1 MEDANV
7 NDSREELATQLR
19 IASLE
24 AEVAGLS
31 QQIAVDAKIQKLLKS
46 RNEQLEARYREQK
59 RASGQDFDKAL
70 GVADTKSA
78 LLSFQLSRSK
88 IDIYRWRQRS
98 ALLKVRQSSAREDAD
113 RAERL
118 CSISY
123 GLSAVGASAAGMYRH
138 AFRLGSGQAKVLT
151 AQLAEARSA
160 AELAEAALREQR
172 SAGLRADERCRVAEE
187 EAAAEKEQRL
197 AAEGAA
203 RSAEA
208 RALAAEA
215 TLRELQAMSTDR
227 SSRMATDLSAV
238 KRELASR
245 GAVEGLLTAESEKRA
260 EAERRAGA
268 AEARLR
274 DAERRAAELEAK
286 LSERERRVGALE
298 KEAAELRRAR
308 AGPARSVASALE
320 LVDGFVESLT
330 QEEGRGGP
338 LEAGGG
344 ASQRPVAPLPAPL
357 ASNAGQ
363 RGAVP
368 AAERAPEATALSEQA
383 PPKAK
388 AQGVRATKI
397 AAPTSQR
404 QEPAQPALAT
414 ETARDLEAPAP
425 PQQSVEPAAQPADPS
440 PSKGV
445 AKRRPSGRRAAG
457 QAKVNLAALVWG
469 EGESPAP
476 EPASR
481 PARPEPAPQAPA
493 EVRPAAA
500 AGAPAP
506 AHPVEGRPRQPS
518 ATQQP
523 HVVEA
528 AKKLTTAPLAP
539 SHPALDR
546 PALVYVVF
554 TYSLVTNVYW
564 GDLLAKFCEVLLFD
578 PERPFSHSI
587 FLQMQ
592 ADERAAAAWRLQAG
606 AQAQAPRRV
615 CGQRAARQR
624 PLWRGLQD
632 PPPGGQEMTDRPV

>member
-1 MEDANV
+1 
-7 NDSREELATQLR
+7 
-19 IASLE
+19 
-24 AEVAGLS
+24 
-31 QQIAVDAKIQKLLKS
+31 
-46 RNEQLEARYREQK
+46 
-59 RASGQDFDKAL
+59 
-70 GVADTKSA
+70 
-78 LLSFQLSRSK
+78 
-88 IDIYRWRQRS
+88 
-98 ALLKVRQSSAREDAD
+98 
-113 RAERL
+113 
-118 CSISY
+118 
-123 GLSAVGASAAGMYRH
+123 MYRH

-187 EAAAEKEQRL
+187 EAAAEKEHRL

-245 GAVEGLLTAESEKRA
+245 GAVESLLTAESEKRA

-330 QEEGRGGP
+330 QEEGRGGA

-344 ASQRPVAPLPAPL
+344 ASQRSVAPLPAPL

-363 RGAVP
+363 RDAGP
-368 AAERAPEATALSEQA
+368 APARAPEAPTLSEQA

-388 AQGVRATKI
+388 AQGGRATKK

-404 QEPAQPALAT
+404 QEPAPPALAT
-414 ETARDLEAPAP
+414 ETVPQHDLEAPAP

-554 TYSLVTNVYW
+554 TYSLLTNLYW
-564 GDLLAKFCEVLLFD
+564 GDLLARFCEVRLFD
-578 PERPFSHSI
+578 PERPFTHSI